1 MVCWGAKGFSLF
13 RSISVNAPIAA
24 SVQPFVPWAQLRGKI
39 AGLIICSVRIVEI
52 VLIYAKKER

>member
-24 SVQPFVPWAQLRGKI
+24 SVQPFVPWAQLQGKI
-39 AGLIICSVRIVEI
+39 AGQIICSVRIVEI